1 MNTYDRI
8 VASWSADFEEDYKK
22 GIQGIV
28 RRLNDDK
35 LIDYIV
41 EASESKYSHSKA
53 KNNHIRL
60 LKVELARK
68 ELLSRLA
75 RNK

>member
-1 MNTYDRI
+1 MNTYEKI
-8 VASWSADFEEDYKK
+8 VASWSADFENDYKK

-35 LIDYIV
+35 LIEYLV
-41 EASESKYSHSKA
+41 EASEGKYSNSKSN
-53 KNNHIRL
+53 NNHIRL
-60 LKVELARK
+60 LKQELARK
-68 ELLSRLA
+68 ELATRLA

>member
-1 MNTYDRI
+1 MNTYEKI
-8 VASWSADFEEDYKK
+8 VASWSADFENDYKK

-35 LIDYIV
+35 LIEYLI
-41 EASESKYSHSKA
+41 EASEGKYSNSKSN
-53 KNNHIRL
+53 NNHIRL
-60 LKVELARK
+60 LKQELARK
-68 ELLSRLA
+68 ELATRLA